1 MKNSLQNVLIP
12 LCLATYENIF
22 YLSVLTLD
30 IFQLYCTGVGPAPAA
45 VVNNANNNHGTGTN
59 SGATERSTM

>member
-1 MKNSLQNVLIP
+1 MTNHDAKRYEKL
-12 LCLATYENIF
+12 LATHENV
-22 YLSVLTLD
+22 YYPSVLTLD

-59 SGATERSTM
+59 TGTSERSTM